1 MSTRSRIAI
10 ENQKVIGTGRLT
22 TQKKKAIISQMTVL
36 PYFQKQQ
43 VGKQIVRYLLDKAI
57 SLNITTVELSA
68 RITALD
74 FYKKY
79 HFISVAEVYASNK
92 TGVLHQKMILSL

>member
-1 MSTRSRIAI
+1 
-10 ENQKVIGTGRLT
+10 
-22 TQKKKAIISQMTVL
+22 MTVL

-92 TGVLHQKMILSL
+92 TGVLHQKMILRL